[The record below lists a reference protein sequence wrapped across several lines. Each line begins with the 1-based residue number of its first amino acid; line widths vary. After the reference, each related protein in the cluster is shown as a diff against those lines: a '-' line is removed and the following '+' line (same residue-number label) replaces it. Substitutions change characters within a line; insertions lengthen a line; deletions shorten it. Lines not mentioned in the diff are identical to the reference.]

1 MCHRSCF
8 TQKYPLVIFAPV
20 EQIFIP
26 TPNKYYE
33 LCGLRREIT
42 KLTSKTATVSE
53 RRAHNSDTQEGT
65 TGVAECKDYNPSHQL
80 LPMVTSTIVVDFL
93 ILGALAL
100 LRLLRWGLQ
109 VQWLRVVMGEGLRV
123 ERVHKAL
130 RVSKGTCQT
139 LCITTEHPQ
148 SNSALLENMKAG
160 HDRWSRWRMWQQV
173 KETNAKTGT
182 MESKTN

>member
-1 MCHRSCF
+1 MP
-8 TQKYPLVIFAPV
+8 PLVFHSKLPFGHFCPSRT
-20 EQIFIP
+20 IFIP

-42 KLTSKTATVSE
+42 KLTSKTATMSE

-130 RVSKGTCQT
+130 RLKLIGVGHT
-139 LCITTEHPQ
+139 IV
-148 SNSALLENMKAG
+148 AL
-160 HDRWSRWRMWQQV
+160 
-173 KETNAKTGT
+173 
-182 MESKTN
+182 